1 MTDFSKVEKA
11 LEQAEGIAWDT
22 CHKIYVLM
30 DNYQVELMRKYE
42 YEKIKTY
49 SDGFSPEDMLDLVK
63 EWYADS
69 CQLRFV
75 QSVRT
80 VLTNPNLGYE
90 DLISQFDEI
99 DEDGMY

>member
-11 LEQAEGIAWDT
+11 LATAEGIAWDT

-30 DNYQVELMRKYE
+30 DNYQVNLMREYE
-42 YEKIKTY
+42 YEKIHTI
-49 SDGFSPEDMLDLVK
+49 SEGMSPEKMLDLVI
-63 EWYADS
+63 EWYEDS
-69 CQLRFV
+69 CDLRFV

-90 DLISQFDEI
+90 DLISQFDE
-99 DEDGMY
+99 